1 MDDARL
7 DLLLV
12 SDVRARLFAGFGLTF
27 AFPPFSQSEFWTKE
41 RISAYLGGVDNSDM
55 IILDLFSESQP
66 QWQRTE
72 SYFGKPWIWCMLHGF
87 GGIMGLYG
95 QVESTIT
102 GSVEALA
109 QSPSMMGIGA
119 TMEGQEGN
127 EIMYDILFD
136 QAWSKGAISTQ
147 DYFESWVASR
157 YSSRSVKVLPQ
168 SLYEA
173 WDGLR
178 STVYNNANLSISL
191 SVPASVLTKYPLLDG
206 LVDDGGTF
214 SRSIPYDPATLL
226 VNWAKFYQAAVE
238 KPALWADSAFA
249 FDLTDVTRQVLANTF
264 EQLYREFAK
273 AIKASDKETAKKKGD
288 SMLAALEDLDGILA
302 ANGNAHYS
310 LAAWIDS
317 ARSWASGD
325 DQSAIADFYE
335 YNARNQVTLWGPNG
349 EINGYASKEWAGII
363 KTYYVKRWR
372 IFIDG
377 HLSGSSDD
385 EIQKEIK
392 DFELDWQTPGKYPP
406 NEGDAKAEVGQL
418 QPVLEKV
425 VKNWPS
431 LFNV

>member
-1 MDDARL
+1 
-7 DLLLV
+7 
-12 SDVRARLFAGFGLTF
+12 
-27 AFPPFSQSEFWTKE
+27 
-41 RISAYLGGVDNSDM
+41 
-55 IILDLFSESQP
+55 
-66 QWQRTE
+66 
-72 SYFGKPWIWCMLHGF
+72 MLHGF